1 MHWPESGRTSTRSF
15 EDRTQLPGMIGHYDR
30 VSDLKIPQYHE
41 LMWPALQATK
51 ELGGSA
57 TVGEMNERAMAS
69 AGITEE
75 QQAVPHGEEGRMSE
89 VAYRLHWARTHLK
102 GIGVLENSARGV
114 WAVTDRGRSMRE
126 PDMRAATKAWRD
138 SFRERRLA
146 RRASQAAAAGGGEEE
161 AEAEGGWKD
170 QLIARLLQLPPD
182 GFERLAQRILREA
195 GFVNVT
201 VTGKSGDGGIDGA
214 GTYRLS
220 LVSFPVYFQCKRY
233 KGTVTPGVVRDF
245 RGAMAGRGEKG
256 LLITTGSFTRE
267 AQAEATRDGAP
278 PVELID
284 GDRLCDLLKEFRLG
298 VDVRE
303 RIAEDVTVNP
313 GFFDEYQ

>member
-1 MHWPESGRTSTRSF
+1 MASLAGNEGAGRLCDGERD
-15 EDRTQLPGMIGHYDR
+15 ERAGHGVRGHHRGTAGCSAWRRRPDER
-30 VSDLKIPQYHE
+30 GGVP
-41 LMWPALQATK
+41 PALGAHAPEGDRRLG
-51 ELGGSA
+51 ELGTGR
-57 TVGEMNERAMAS
+57 VGGDRSWPVDER
-69 AGITEE
+69 T
-75 QQAVPHGEEGRMSE
+75 GE
-89 VAYRLHWARTHLK
+89 
-102 GIGVLENSARGV
+102 
-114 WAVTDRGRSMRE
+114 
-126 PDMRAATKAWRD
+126 MRAATKGWRD

-146 RRASQAAAAGGGEEE
+146 RRASQAAGAEGGDEE

-256 LLITTGSFTRE
+256 LLITTGSFTRD

>member
-1 MHWPESGRTSTRSF
+1 
-15 EDRTQLPGMIGHYDR
+15 MIGQDDR
-30 VSDLKIPQYHE
+30 VTTPRIPRYHE

-57 TVGEMNERAMAS
+57 TVSEMNERAMAA
-69 AGITEE
+69 AGVTEE
-75 QQAVPHGEEGRMSE
+75 QQAVPHKDGRMSE
-89 VAYRLHWARTHLK
+89 VEYRLHWARTHLK
-102 GIGVLENSARGV
+102 GIGALENSARGV
-114 WAVTDRGRSMRE
+114 WAVTDRGRSMSE
-126 PDMRAATKAWRD
+126 PEMRAANKAWRD
-138 SFRERRLA
+138 SLRERRLA
-146 RRASQAAAAGGGEEE
+146 RRKSQT
-161 AEAEGGWKD
+161 AEAEGENEEEEVEGSWKD
-170 QLIARLLQLPPD
+170 QVIARLLELPPD

-195 GFVNVT
+195 GFVNVA
-201 VTGKSGDGGIDGA
+201 VMGKSGDGGIDGM

-220 LVSFPVYFQCKRY
+220 LASFPVYFQCKRY
-233 KGTVTPGVVRDF
+233 KGTVASGTVRDF

-298 VDVRE
+298 VEVRQRVE
-303 RIAEDVTVNP
+303 DDVTVNP